1 MRYVIELTTAKAE
14 VIKSLIDSGKYED
27 AQSFIITAIE
37 NQLYLE
43 KQPIERFTSVEAQ
56 KMQSS
61 EETRS
66 PSLTLSLV
74 SRPDFEQPPNTTV
87 QDPNPEV
94 LSAKYLWALYNR
106 IFPVKVTLRV
116 LLNLLRSNPTDSGYT
131 DLIAVADA
139 AASEARKLNLVL
151 SKIDKKSHRI
161 HGEKLSAGL
170 PHAGHR
176 ALERFKSH
184 FVGTINSKDHVEGAP
199 SLLRFIN
206 IRKDEAG
213 HPQIGITE
221 SGFRFAIMENPILD
235 KSDYS
240 RVFYDEEIDFYLK
253 HISEKLPKEYML
265 SMNILKAVKNGNST
279 PNELVKVV
287 HEADPNISNKEAYA
301 TRSSAV
307 SRLSELGM
315 LARRRDGVNVRYIL
329 SKNALGLLAIQTAN

>member
-1 MRYVIELTTAKAE
+1 MRYLIELPTAKVEA
-14 VIKSLIDSGKYED
+14 IKSLIDSGKYQD
-27 AQSFIITAIE
+27 AQSFILTAIE

-43 KQPIERFTSVEAQ
+43 KQPMECFASVEAQ
-56 KMQSS
+56 TVQSS
-61 EETRS
+61 EETRNS
-66 PSLTLSLV
+66 SMSLSLL
-74 SRPDFEQPPNTTV
+74 SRPRFEQSPNITV
-87 QDPNPEV
+87 QDPDPEV

-116 LLNLLRSNPTDSGYT
+116 LLNLLRSNPTDSSYA
-131 DLIAVADA
+131 DLITVSDA
-139 AASEARKLNLVL
+139 AASEARKLNMVL
-151 SKIDKKSHRI
+151 SKIDRKSHRM

-184 FVGTINSKDHVEGAP
+184 FVGTINSKGHVEGAP
-199 SLLRFIN
+199 ALLRLVN

-235 KSDYS
+235 KFDYS
-240 RVFYDEEIDFYLK
+240 RVFNDEEIDFYLK

-265 SMNILKAVKNGNST
+265 SMNILKAVKSGNNT
-279 PNELVKVV
+279 PNELVRVI
-287 HEADPNISNKEAYA
+287 HEADPNISSKEAHA
-301 TRSSAV
+301 IRSSAV

-315 LARRRDGVNVRYIL
+315 LTRRREGVNVRYIL
-329 SKNALGLLAIQTAN
+329 SKNALGLPAIQTTN

>member
-1 MRYVIELTTAKAE
+1 MRYLVELPTAKVEA
-14 VIKSLIDSGKYED
+14 IKSLIDSGKYQD
-27 AQSFIITAIE
+27 AQSFILTAIE

-43 KQPIERFTSVEAQ
+43 KQPIERFTPVEAQ
-56 KMQSS
+56 TMQSS
-61 EETRS
+61 EETCS
-66 PSLTLSLV
+66 PSLTLSLL
-74 SRPDFEQPPNTTV
+74 SRPDFEQPSNITV

-94 LSAKYLWALYNR
+94 LNAKYLWALYNR

-116 LLNLLRSNPTDSGYT
+116 LLNLLRTNPTDSGYT
-131 DLIAVADA
+131 DLIAVTDA

-184 FVGTINSKDHVEGAP
+184 FVGAINSKGHVEGAP
-199 SLLRFIN
+199 ALLRFIN

-240 RVFYDEEIDFYLK
+240 RVFHDEEIDFYLK

-265 SMNILKAVKNGNST
+265 SMNMLKAIKNGNNT
-279 PNELVKVV
+279 PNELVKVI
-287 HEADPNISNKEAYA
+287 HDADPNISSKEAYA
-301 TRSSAV
+301 IRSSAV

-315 LARRRDGVNVRYIL
+315 LTRRRDGVNVRYIL
-329 SKNALGLLAIQTAN
+329 SKSALELLATQTTN